1 MAFITQGTQV
11 LSFADYD
18 DALRIDQRVFE
29 ENEGLSIDEVED
41 SLIRSTERIL
51 DLIRN
56 TNWYRKLAL
65 SQGASVLTVP
75 TPTGA
80 KIVSRKNDFT
90 DLCVY
95 YSLHHYLLP
104 KIADFGAED
113 NAERVK
119 IDFYLAKFN
128 TLFEELLSNGD
139 WYDYSGDGTVNTKEI
154 QPYPVNYQRVR

>member
-1 MAFITQGTQV
+1 MAFITRGSTV

-18 DALRIDQRVFE
+18 DAEAIDQRVFE
-29 ENEGLSIDEVED
+29 ENEGLSSDDVED
-41 SLIRSTERIL
+41 ALIRSTERIL

-56 TNWYRKLAL
+56 TEWYRRLAL
-65 SQGASVLTVP
+65 SQGASILTIP
-75 TPTGA
+75 APTGS
-80 KIVSRKNDFT
+80 KIITRKNDFG

-95 YSLHHYLLP
+95 YALYNYLLP
-104 KIADFGAED
+104 KIADFGVED

-119 IDFYLAKFN
+119 IDFYLSKFN

-139 WYDYSGDGTVNTKEI
+139 WYDYSGDGEIATDEI